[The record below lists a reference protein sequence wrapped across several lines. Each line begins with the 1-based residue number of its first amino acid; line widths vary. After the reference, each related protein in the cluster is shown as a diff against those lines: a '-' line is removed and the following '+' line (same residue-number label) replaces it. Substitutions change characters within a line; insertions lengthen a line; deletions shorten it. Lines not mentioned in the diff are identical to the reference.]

1 MAETKRQSKKGKRGI
16 LKTGF
21 AILLFL
27 IAFVLVA
34 YPYISNYVFE
44 NRAESLVLATEA
56 EAEALGDETT
66 NQMLQDANAYNQSLL
81 SGHVQLTDPF
91 DETVQGIVNG
101 SYDELLNIGD
111 GIMGTI
117 QIPSINVSLP
127 IYHGTSEA
135 VLEKGVGH
143 LHGTSLPIGGTGTH
157 AVLTGHTGLSSAR
170 LFSDLSLLVEGDV
183 FYINVL
189 GETLTYQVDQIE
201 VVLPTQLED
210 LAIQPD
216 ADYCTLLTCT
226 PYGINSHRL
235 LVRGVRV
242 ENPEEVVQADSQSSV
257 SHGTSQWMVEYRT
270 ALIISLLLFAAGVI
284 VLFLVR
290 FFQKRRKKKALDK
303 HHDEKP
309 TERKEGGSDG

>member
-21 AILLFL
+21 VILLFL

-189 GETLTYQVDQIE
+189 GETLTYQVDQIK

-290 FFQKRRKKKALDK
+290 FFQKRRKKKVLDK